1 MSSSCSTER
10 RIRRLNSMDPRR
22 LLLREHL
29 CTDNLTIL
37 RNRKKSPSL
46 VFYTTQRFKKRT
58 EPAFVIPDPESS
70 HHDIVPS
77 MDKSRFDNW
86 DFDYEYDVVEREPVQ
101 FIYNETGVLWEERMG
116 LDFFK
121 DNWYDD
127 YMEIRERLYNNHS
140 RYECFLFHDV
150 GTSKRSWRRSG
161 KSEFISVGSLCR
173 SKGYSR
179 FITTKNF
186 AFVSNACVHVR
197 NGQVTLHM
205 KSDRQLNLLLSD
217 YKWKDF
223 YCTCKS
229 RDSM

>member
-1 MSSSCSTER
+1 M
-10 RIRRLNSMDPRR
+10 
-22 LLLREHL
+22 
-29 CTDNLTIL
+29 DNLTIL
-37 RNRKKSPSL
+37 SVRKRSPSL
-46 VFYTTQRFKKRT
+46 VFYSTQTFKKRT

-86 DFDYEYDVVEREPVQ
+86 DFDYEYDVVERDPVQ
-101 FIYNETGVLWEERMG
+101 FVYNETGVLWEERMG

-127 YMEIRERLYNNHS
+127 YLEIRERLYNNHS
-140 RYECFLFHDV
+140 RYEYSLSCYV
-150 GTSKRSWRRSG
+150 EISKRSWKHSG
-161 KSEFISVGSLCR
+161 KSEFVTEESLRR
-173 SKGYSR
+173 SKGFSR

-223 YCTCKS
+223 YCIDSS
-229 RDSM
+229 RLSL

>member
-1 MSSSCSTER
+1 MTSFRVWTRAVSTTG
-10 RIRRLNSMDPRR
+10 ILTMNTTLWSA
-22 LLLREHL
+22 
-29 CTDNLTIL
+29 NLF
-37 RNRKKSPSL
+37 SL
-46 VFYTTQRFKKRT
+46 FTMK
-58 EPAFVIPDPESS
+58 
-70 HHDIVPS
+70 
-77 MDKSRFDNW
+77 
-86 DFDYEYDVVEREPVQ
+86 
-101 FIYNETGVLWEERMG
+101 LWEERMR